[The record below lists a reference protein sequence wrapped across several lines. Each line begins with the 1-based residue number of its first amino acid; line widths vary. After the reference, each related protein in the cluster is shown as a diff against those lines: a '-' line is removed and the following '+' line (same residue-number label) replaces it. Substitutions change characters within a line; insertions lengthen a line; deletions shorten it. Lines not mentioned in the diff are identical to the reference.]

1 MKRTILILLTSTFVP
16 TICLAQF
23 NTIGVGKNRHTI
35 NTKKYP
41 SEHRIVPKDNIRNVE
56 NTDSV
61 LFNSGDVSEMER
73 QNNLSSCVSYPLNRI
88 HVNSEFGM
96 RLHPIYHRY
105 IMHNGIDLKAR
116 YENVYSM
123 FPGIVTAASYSSGG
137 GYYVNVD
144 YGLCE
149 CLFLHLSRIDV
160 QKGQK
165 VFAGQKIG
173 VSGNTGTRTTGPH
186 LHISCKWNDSG
197 QYFDPQILLVF
208 ITNVLK
214 KYNNIK

>member
-1 MKRTILILLTSTFVP
+1 MKRTILILLTSALVP
-16 TICLAQF
+16 TISLAQF
-23 NTIGVGKNRHTI
+23 NSIGLGKNRHTI

-41 SEHRIVPKDNIRNVE
+41 SEHSIVPKDSIGNVE
-56 NTDSV
+56 NTDCV
-61 LFNSGDVSEMER
+61 LFNSGDVSEMEER
-73 QNNLSSCVSYPLNRI
+73 KSLSSCVSYPLNRI

-123 FPGIVTAASYSSGG
+123 FPGIVTAASYSTGG
-137 GYYVNVD
+137 GYYVIVN
-144 YGLCE
+144 YGVCE
-149 CLFLHLSRIDV
+149 CSFLHLSRIDV

-165 VFAGQKIG
+165 VFAGQKIA
-173 VSGNTGTRTTGPH
+173 VSGNTGKHTTGAH
-186 LHISCKWNDSG
+186 LHISCKWNDTG

-208 ITNVLK
+208 ITNVLQ
-214 KYNNIK
+214 KYNNAK

>member
-1 MKRTILILLTSTFVP
+1 MKKSILVILTSAFVP
-16 TICLAQF
+16 IVSYAQF
-23 NTIGVGKNRHTI
+23 NTIGDIMNHQTVKIKI
-35 NTKKYP
+35 NP
-41 SEHRIVPKDNIRNVE
+41 SEYKIAPKDSIRNVV

-61 LFNSGDVSEMER
+61 LFNSRGVFKMEGR
-73 QNNLSSCVSYPLNRI
+73 KNNCSFVSYPLNSI
-88 HVNSEFGM
+88 HINSEFGM

-123 FPGIVTAASYSSGG
+123 FPGIVTAASYSTGG
-137 GYYVNVD
+137 GYYVTVN
-144 YGLCE
+144 YGVCE
-149 CLFLHLSRIDV
+149 CSFLHLSRIDV

-165 VFAGQKIG
+165 VFAGQKIA
-173 VSGNTGTRTTGPH
+173 VSGNTGKHTTGAH

-208 ITNVLK
+208 ITNVLQ
-214 KYNNIK
+214 KYNNVK